1 MLADK
6 LFSSDLSTDL
16 DEDGF
21 LNDPRSWDSMTA
33 LKLARLHGL
42 DKLDIQQW
50 AIIFALRQYYF
61 SHQDIPSQH
70 RICHVRHL
78 QSHCVDKLFE
88 NHGIEAW
95 RIAGLPN
102 PGEEIKA
109 YL

>member
-1 MLADK
+1 MVPA
-6 LFSSDLSTDL
+6 STHRPDL

-21 LNDPRSWDSMTA
+21 LNDPHHWDSMIA
-33 LKLARLHGL
+33 LELARLRGL

-61 SHQDIPSQH
+61 NHKEYPSQH
-70 RICHVRHL
+70 RICHIKNMR
-78 QSHCVDKLFE
+78 SRCVDKVFQ

-102 PGEEIKA
+102 PGEEVKA

>member
-1 MLADK
+1 MPTTAQILE
-6 LFSSDLSTDL
+6 F

-21 LNDPRSWDSMTA
+21 LKDPLRWDSKTA
-33 LKLARLHGL
+33 LELARLHGL
-42 DKLDIQQW
+42 DSLNIQQW
-50 AIIFALRQYYF
+50 AIIFTLRQYYF
-61 SHQDIPSQH
+61 SHQEYPSQH
-70 RICHVRHL
+70 RICHIKNLH
-78 QSHCVDKLFE
+78 SHCVDSLFE